1 MTQKKAVQSLNT
13 WDAVLTSVVGI
24 VGAVMS
30 TQGIDLG
37 LSPDEITTGL
47 QEKTGVALIMFILFK
62 LSTPAIK
69 VYKRMKE
76 GGFDWAK
83 LKSRNLFAQV
93 ISLVCVLIAIF
104 VKDAEAAGFICAAVV
119 QIGNFV
125 WHTVERNTITPE

>member
-13 WDAVLTSVVGI
+13 WDAVITSVVGI
-24 VGAVMS
+24 VGAVMT
-30 TQGIDLG
+30 TQGIELG
-37 LSPDEITTGL
+37 LSAEEISTAL
-47 QEKTGVALIMFILFK
+47 QEKTGIAMIMFIAFK
-62 LSTPAIK
+62 LMTPAIK
-69 VYKRMKE
+69 VYKRLKD
-76 GGFDWAK
+76 GGFDWSK

-125 WHTVERNTITPE
+125 WHTVERNSVSQG